1 MIASLLLAAVFTR
14 PMERVSTMDP
24 AMAQSVYD
32 SRAVQLVYE
41 PPLTVDYEARP
52 YRLAPGYC
60 ELPEVSGDALKYV
73 FKTRHG
79 PAADMVRSLERLRDP
94 KIVSPNRW
102 IVKDVDTI
110 AAAGENAVE
119 IRLKRRVH
127 YFPWLMAMAP
137 SAVVLADGDG
147 TGAYRLE
154 NWRRNH
160 AMTFVRRE
168 ACKEPGAFDTIKYLV
183 VDDMSTQW
191 LMFLKGEIDLLGE
204 ISRDNWD
211 SVVGIGGKL
220 DPSLAKAGVRMHSM
234 PTLEVMYL
242 GFNMRDP
249 VLGRN
254 RKLRQALNAA
264 FDFPEWAK
272 FYNNRIVQ
280 CDGPVPHGVE
290 GRLES
295 AFPYTYDLEKA
306 KRLIA
311 EAGYPGGI
319 DPRTSRRL
327 TLSLS
332 IGRASQES
340 REAGE
345 LTAAFFAKIG
355 VRLELQFMTWDA
367 FLRAV
372 TEGRT
377 QLYRMGW
384 VGDYP
389 DAQNFLQ
396 LFHSR
401 NLSPGPNR
409 SAYESAEFDRE
420 YDSALA
426 ADSAQERNLH
436 WRRCQDIVREDC
448 PWVFT
453 HFNMSHSLVAPRVGN
468 YIPSD
473 FPYGQERFYRARE
486 RK

>member
-73 FKTRHG
+73 FKTRRG

-94 KIVSPNRW
+94 ETVSPNRW

-110 AAAGENAVE
+110 AAVGENAVE

-168 ACKEPGAFDTIKYLV
+168 AYKEPGAFDTIKYLV

-220 DPSLAKAGVRMHSM
+220 DPSLAKAGVKMHSM

-295 AFPYTYDLEKA
+295 AFPYAYDLEKA
-306 KRLIA
+306 KKLIA

-420 YDSALA
+420 YDAALA
-426 ADSAQERNLH
+426 ANSSEERNLH
-436 WRRCQDIVREDC
+436 WRRCQEIVREDC
-448 PWVFT
+448 PRVFT

>member
-1 MIASLLLAAVFTR
+1 MIASLLLVAVFTR

-94 KIVSPNRW
+94 ETVSPNRW

-110 AAAGENAVE
+110 AAVGENAVE

-220 DPSLAKAGVRMHSM
+220 DPSLAKAGVKMHSM

-249 VLGRN
+249 VVGRN

-295 AFPYTYDLEKA
+295 AFPYAYDLEKA
-306 KRLIA
+306 KKLIA

-420 YDSALA
+420 YDAALA
-426 ADSAQERNLH
+426 ANSSEERNLH
-436 WRRCQDIVREDC
+436 WRRCQEIVREDC

>member
-1 MIASLLLAAVFTR
+1 MIAVLILAAVFTR

-41 PPLTVDYEARP
+41 TPLTVDYEARP
-52 YRLAPGYC
+52 YSLAPGYC
-60 ELPEVSGDALKYV
+60 ELPEVSGDALRYT
-73 FKTRHG
+73 FKTRSG
-79 PAADMVRSLERLRDP
+79 GAADMVRSLERLRDP
-94 KIVSPNRW
+94 QTVSPNRW
-102 IVKDVDTI
+102 IVKDIDTI
-110 AAAGENAVE
+110 TAVGEDKVE
-119 IRLKRRVH
+119 IKLKRRVH

-154 NWRRNH
+154 SWRRNH
-160 AMTFVRRE
+160 AMTFTRRVPD
-168 ACKEPGAFDTIKYLV
+168 AGGFDTIRYLV

-211 SVVGIGGKL
+211 SVVGAGGKL
-220 DPSLAKAGVRMHSM
+220 DPSLVKAGVKMHSM

-249 VLGRN
+249 IVGRN

-272 FYNNRIVQ
+272 FYNNRIVR
-280 CDGPVPHGVE
+280 CDGPVPYGVD

-295 AFPYTYDLEKA
+295 AFLYAYDLKKA
-306 KRLIA
+306 GRLIA

-319 DPRTSRRL
+319 DPKTSRRL
-327 TLSLS
+327 TLTLS

-355 VRLELQFMTWDA
+355 VKLELQFMTWDA

-372 TEGRT
+372 VEGRT

-409 SAYESAEFDRE
+409 SAYVNAEFDRE
-420 YDSALA
+420 YDAALA
-426 ADSAQERNLH
+426 ADSALERNH
-436 WRRCQDIVREDC
+436 RWRRCQEIVREDC

-473 FPYGQERFYRARE
+473 FPYGHERFYRARE
-486 RK
+486 NK

>member
-1 MIASLLLAAVFTR
+1 MTALLLLAAVFTR

-73 FKTRHG
+73 FKTRCG

-94 KIVSPNRW
+94 ETVSPNRW

-110 AAAGENAVE
+110 AVVGENAVE

-220 DPSLAKAGVRMHSM
+220 DPSLAKAGVKMHSM

-242 GFNMRDP
+242 G
-249 VLGRN
+249 
-254 RKLRQALNAA
+254 
-264 FDFPEWAK
+264 
-272 FYNNRIVQ
+272 
-280 CDGPVPHGVE
+280 GV
-290 GRLES
+290 
-295 AFPYTYDLEKA
+295 
-306 KRLIA
+306 
-311 EAGYPGGI
+311 
-319 DPRTSRRL
+319 
-327 TLSLS
+327 
-332 IGRASQES
+332 
-340 REAGE
+340 
-345 LTAAFFAKIG
+345 
-355 VRLELQFMTWDA
+355 
-367 FLRAV
+367 
-372 TEGRT
+372 
-377 QLYRMGW
+377 
-384 VGDYP
+384 
-389 DAQNFLQ
+389 
-396 LFHSR
+396 
-401 NLSPGPNR
+401 
-409 SAYESAEFDRE
+409 
-420 YDSALA
+420 
-426 ADSAQERNLH
+426 
-436 WRRCQDIVREDC
+436 
-448 PWVFT
+448 
-453 HFNMSHSLVAPRVGN
+453 
-468 YIPSD
+468 
-473 FPYGQERFYRARE
+473 
-486 RK
+486 